1 MMNNQDEK
9 CLHSRLECANLL
21 FRENMPKSNK
31 EPHHMEIV
39 KTIFVCIQLLLC
51 ASLIC
56 VIVLQSGKNSGLS
69 AFTGAN
75 ESYLAKNKAKSRDAR
90 LALAT
95 KWVAGIVV
103 VLTVVL
109 NLI

>member
-1 MMNNQDEK
+1 MDIM
-9 CLHSRLECANLL
+9 
-21 FRENMPKSNK
+21 
-31 EPHHMEIV
+31 
-39 KTIFVCIQLLLC
+39 KTIFVCIQLILC
-51 ASLIC
+51 LSLIC
-56 VIVLQSGKNSGLS
+56 VIALQSGKNSGLS

-95 KWVAGIVV
+95 KWVAGIFI

-109 NLI
+109 NIM

>member
-1 MMNNQDEK
+1 
-9 CLHSRLECANLL
+9 
-21 FRENMPKSNK
+21 
-31 EPHHMEIV
+31 MEIV
-39 KTIFVCIQLLLC
+39 KTIFVCIQLILCLL
-51 ASLIC
+51 LIC
-56 VIVLQSGKNSGLS
+56 IVVLQSGKNSGLS

-95 KWVAGIVV
+95 KWVAGVFV

-109 NLI
+109 NII

>member
-1 MMNNQDEK
+1 MD
-9 CLHSRLECANLL
+9 
-21 FRENMPKSNK
+21 
-31 EPHHMEIV
+31 IV

-51 ASLIC
+51 LVLIC
-56 VIVLQSGKNSGLS
+56 VIILQSGKNSGLS

-95 KWVAGIVV
+95 KWVAGIFV
-103 VLTVVL
+103 VLTV
-109 NLI
+109 IIHIFMSITG

>member
-1 MMNNQDEK
+1 MD
-9 CLHSRLECANLL
+9 
-21 FRENMPKSNK
+21 
-31 EPHHMEIV
+31 IV

-51 ASLIC
+51 IILIC
-56 VIVLQSGKNSGLS
+56 VIILQSGKNSGLS

-95 KWVAGIVV
+95 KWVAGVFV
-103 VLTVVL
+103 VLTVIL
-109 NLI
+109 NLM

>member
-1 MMNNQDEK
+1 MD
-9 CLHSRLECANLL
+9 
-21 FRENMPKSNK
+21 
-31 EPHHMEIV
+31 IV

-51 ASLIC
+51 LILIC

-95 KWVAGIVV
+95 KWIAGVFV

-109 NLI
+109 NLM